1 MQCDA
6 RLVAKD
12 MENDALSEKLREV
25 LEENA
30 RLTEMVLQ
38 EAGLEGAEAQA
49 GFGERA
55 GFAVAAEG
63 ARGEAAVGGGD
74 QGGGG
79 EKRLVGA
86 EEEDGERAEGR
97 SAAQDGGGGEASVA
111 RVATAAQAGGR
122 QVEGAGDGA
131 EEGAGGSGGQGG
143 EEGEG
148 GREVAVWE
156 GEEGGEQSQRKLED
170 GAVATSGI
178 RAAVDA
184 AAAGAVTL
192 WEAGT
197 GVLAQ
202 TWSGVLG
209 WGDSS
214 GEFFR
219 GKAGTLQCTDVV
231 AKCTIDAQASSS
243 DVRRVLYVKNAD
255 GVYLTGLIVRGGYR
269 EVSRGDAVLLRGTQ
283 THAPNSPALLSHP
296 PPHPNP
302 PPLRIPNPYPLQGM
316 VSSEAGGGGWGV
328 LWRGDLLA
336 RSLFQPTN

>member
-1 MQCDA
+1 
-6 RLVAKD
+6 
-12 MENDALSEKLREV
+12 MEIDALSEKLREV

-111 RVATAAQAGGR
+111 LARVATAAQAGGR

-156 GEEGGEQSQRKLED
+156 GEEGEEQGQRKLDD
-170 GAVATSGI
+170 GAVATSGV

-202 TWSGVLG
+202 TWSGGGG
-209 WGDSS
+209 WGWPS
-214 GEFFR
+214 GFFY

-231 AKCTIDAQASSS
+231 AKCTIDAQATSS
-243 DVRRVLYVKNAD
+243 DERRVLYVGDAD
-255 GVYLTGLIVRGGYR
+255 GVYLTGLVVRGGYR
-269 EVSRGDAVLLRGTQ
+269 SVSRGVARAFKRHPDACTKF
-283 THAPNSPALLSHP
+283 ACAALPPPTPPKTPTPSHP
-296 PPHPNP
+296 
-302 PPLRIPNPYPLQGM
+302 
-316 VSSEAGGGGWGV
+316 
-328 LWRGDLLA
+328 
-336 RSLFQPTN
+336 